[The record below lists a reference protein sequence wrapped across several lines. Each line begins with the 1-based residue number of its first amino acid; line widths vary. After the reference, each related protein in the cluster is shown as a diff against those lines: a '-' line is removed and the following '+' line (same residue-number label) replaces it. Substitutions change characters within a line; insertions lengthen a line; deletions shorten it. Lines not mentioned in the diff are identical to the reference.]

1 MDAQDSQHVEGREPF
16 DAGMLRN
23 GLVQAL
29 GLSRLVHVDT
39 TGSTNADLLAALGS
53 EEGLGRTEYPDL
65 SVLIADHQSTGRGR
79 LDRHWEAPPR
89 SALAVSIVLRPVNAQ
104 GRPLPTDSYSW
115 FSLLAAEAWCLA
127 LEDICGV
134 HAGVKWPNDLLLGER
149 KLAGILAQLH
159 FPADGQPPVVVL
171 GTGVNVSLTAEEL
184 PVPTATSLL
193 LAGARP
199 LDRTALVAA
208 YLRRFVQLY
217 RDYCNSDGDPDAGL
231 AGGASLHHRLTQSTV
246 TLGRTVKAHL
256 PGDREVVGR
265 AERLDHHGSLV
276 LLTEDGLEHTVTA
289 GDVVHLRLHGPDGA
303 GGYA

>member
-1 MDAQDSQHVEGREPF
+1 
-16 DAGMLRN
+16 
-23 GLVQAL
+23 
-29 GLSRLVHVDT
+29 
-39 TGSTNADLLAALGS
+39 
-53 EEGLGRTEYPDL
+53 
-65 SVLIADHQSTGRGR
+65 
-79 LDRHWEAPPR
+79 
-89 SALAVSIVLRPVNAQ
+89 
-104 GRPLPTDSYSW
+104 
-115 FSLLAAEAWCLA
+115 
-127 LEDICGV
+127 
-134 HAGVKWPNDLLLGER
+134 
-149 KLAGILAQLH
+149 
-159 FPADGQPPVVVL
+159 VL

-231 AGGASLHHRLTQSTV
+231 AGGPSLHHRLTHSTV

-276 LLTEDGLEHTVTA
+276 LLTEDGREHTVTA
-289 GDVVHLRLHGPDGA
+289 GDVVHLRLHGSDGS
-303 GGYA
+303 GGHA

>member
-1 MDAQDSQHVEGREPF
+1 MGEKESQQVEGREPF
-16 DAGMLRN
+16 DAAMLRR
-23 GLVQAL
+23 GLIQAL
-29 GLSRLVHVDT
+29 GLPRLDHVES
-39 TGSTNADLLAALGS
+39 TGSTNADLLAALAA
-53 EEGLGRTEYPDL
+53 EGGLPRTAYPDL

-79 LDRHWEAPPR
+79 LGRQWEAPPR
-89 SALAVSIVLRPVNAQ
+89 ASLAVSLVLRPVNTE

-115 FSLLAAEAWCLA
+115 FSLLAAEAWRLA
-127 LEDICGV
+127 LEDVCAV
-134 HAGVKWPNDLLLGER
+134 RAGVKWPNDLLLGER

-171 GTGVNVSLTAEEL
+171 GTGVNVSLTEAEL

-208 YLRRFVQLY
+208 YLRRFVTLY

-231 AGGASLHHRLTQSTV
+231 AGGASLHHRLTHSTV
-246 TLGRTVKAHL
+246 TLGRTVRAHL
-256 PGDREVVGR
+256 PGDREITGR

-276 LLTEDGLEHTVTA
+276 LLSEDGLEHTVTA
-289 GDVVHLRLHGPDGA
+289 GDVVHLRLHGPDAA
-303 GGYA
+303 GGHA